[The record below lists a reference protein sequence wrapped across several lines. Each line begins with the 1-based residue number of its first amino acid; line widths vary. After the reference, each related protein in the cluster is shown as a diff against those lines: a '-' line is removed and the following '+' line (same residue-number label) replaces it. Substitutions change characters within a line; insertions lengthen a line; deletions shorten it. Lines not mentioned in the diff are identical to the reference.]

1 MQGVMPILACADLC
15 IRILEGSTVKE
26 TFYLSSEPVCMHLM
40 KNNGGSYGNEVLVG
54 LQNGHTILLKIEKYT
69 ENLNTKNLNVTPR
82 KSHKLK
88 YIYFLEIFQLVFSGN
103 SKLFRNKEL

>member
-40 KNNGGSYGNEVLVG
+40 QNNGGSYGNEVLVG

-69 ENLNTKNLNVTPR
+69 ENLNT
-82 KSHKLK
+82 LK
-88 YIYFLEIFQLVFSGN
+88 FECLRQENHIN
-103 SKLFRNKEL
+103 